1 MFLLP
6 VLFVIILMLN
16 ILNVFSP
23 SLPQPFG
30 HSSVRHLHDRWLKD
44 CAIYRDIYEPVNDV
58 ELKPRIDWASV
69 LNQKQ
74 VKSSVLFFF
83 GN

>member
-1 MFLLP
+1 MP
-6 VLFVIILMLN
+6 VLFVIMLMLN

-23 SLPQPFG
+23 PSPQPFV
-30 HSSVRHLHDRWLKD
+30 HSSVSHLHDRWLKD
-44 CAIYRDIYEPVNDV
+44 CAFYRDIYEPVNDV